1 MTNNNIPQYKM
12 IKNFKTLVGERFGV
26 HKVSNDYSSTFI
38 YSFTDA
44 DIETISKMAQEHF
57 GDLLRATTLVRFDE
71 VADRISFIIGKSNNH
86 ATLEFNPKKHEM
98 EMVWE

>member
-1 MTNNNIPQYKM
+1 MTNNIPQYKM
-12 IKNFKTLVGERFGV
+12 IKNFKTIVGEKFGV
-26 HKVSNDYSSTFI
+26 HKVSCDYNYKFI

-57 GDLLRATTLVRFDE
+57 GDLLRATSVVRFDE

-86 ATLEFNPKKHEM
+86 ATLEFNPKKYEM
-98 EMVWE
+98 DMVWE